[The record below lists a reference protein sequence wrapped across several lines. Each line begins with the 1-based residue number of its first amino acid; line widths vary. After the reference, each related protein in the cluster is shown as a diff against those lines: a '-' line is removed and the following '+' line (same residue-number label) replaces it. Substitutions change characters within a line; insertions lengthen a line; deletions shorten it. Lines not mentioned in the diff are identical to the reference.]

1 MVATLRAQRVSFA
14 YGDVPVLSDV
24 NLELAPGSSTAIM
37 GASGSGK
44 STLLQVLAG
53 MLVPSGGSVSLAD
66 EEFSGLSERRRNKI
80 RLRQF
85 GFVFQFGELLPELTL
100 AENVELPLLFM
111 GAPRSRSRVVAADML
126 ASVGLSNEERR
137 YVTQVSGGQ
146 QQRAAIARALAHRP
160 SILLADEP
168 TGSLDEV
175 AADDVLGQ
183 LLGMGPAYGAAV
195 VLVTHSP
202 AVANRC
208 ARVFT
213 LRHGTLQ

>member
-1 MVATLRAQRVSFA
+1 MLASLHADRVSFA

-53 MLVPSGGSVSLAD
+53 MLVPSGGTVTLAD
-66 EEFSGLSERRRNKI
+66 EKFSGLSERRRNKI

-100 AENVELPLLFM
+100 VENVELPLLFM
-111 GAPRSRSRVVAADML
+111 GAPRSQSREVAAETL
-126 ASVGLSNEERR
+126 AAVGLSNEERR

-146 QQRAAIARALAHRP
+146 QQRAAIARALVHRP

-183 LLGMGPAYGAAV
+183 LLGIGPAYGAAV

-202 AVANRC
+202 TVAKRC

-213 LRHGTLQ
+213 LRHGTLE